1 MENKNHNSSRRNF
14 LVKSS
19 LGLAAFTIVPRYVLG
34 GKGYIAPSDKINLGF
49 IGCGKQS
56 QGLGPAFLNLSDI
69 QMVAACDIDTIKLGK
84 FKEVT
89 EKHYAE
95 QSGQQDYKGLATYS
109 DFRDLLYRD
118 DIDGVVIA
126 LPDHWHAIPAITAM
140 KAGKDVYCEKPLS
153 HTIEEGRAMVEAAR
167 IHDRVF
173 QTGSM
178 QRSWEGFRQACELV
192 RNGYLGD
199 IQKVLV
205 NVGDPAL
212 VCDLPEQ
219 PIPSSVSW
227 DQWIG
232 PAPYRGYHDVLAPPY
247 PIEIWPKWRDYREFG
262 GGILCDWGA
271 HMFDIAQWGLGMDH
285 SGPVEI
291 TPPSDKAAVRGMV
304 FKYENGFEMVHEDFG
319 RGWAVRFIGSEGSLD
334 VSRGF
339 MEPSNKKLADHKFKD
354 EERKLY
360 YSDNHYQN
368 WIDCMKTRSKPI
380 CDAEVGHRSASVC
393 NIANIGYQLGRKLRW
408 DPIRE
413 VFIGDVEANKLK
425 GKDYREPYVLPEVQ

>member
-1 MENKNHNSSRRNF
+1 MESKSNKHTRRDF

-19 LGLAAFTIVPRYVLG
+19 LSLAAFTIVPRYVLG

-49 IGCGKQS
+49 IGTGKQS
-56 QGLGPAFLNLSDI
+56 QGLGPAFLNLPDI
-69 QMVAACDIDTIKLGK
+69 QMVAACDIDNIKLAK
-84 FKEVT
+84 FREVV

-95 QSGQQDYKGLATYS
+95 KNGQAGYNGLSTYS
-109 DFRDLLYRD
+109 SFRDILRRD
-118 DIDGVVIA
+118 DIDGVIIA
-126 LPDHWHAIPAITAM
+126 LPDHWHAIPAIEAM

-167 IHDRVF
+167 IHDRVL

-178 QRSWEGFRQACELV
+178 QRSWDGFRQACELV
-192 RNGYLGD
+192 RNGYLGE

-219 PIPSSVSW
+219 PIPNSVSW

-247 PIEIWPKWRDYREFG
+247 PIEIWPKWRDYKEFG

-271 HMFDIAQWGLGMDH
+271 HMFDIAQWGLGMDS

-291 TPPSDKAAVRGMV
+291 TPPTDKNAVRGMV
-304 FKYENGFEMVHEDFG
+304 FKYENGVEMVHEDFE

-334 VSRGF
+334 VSRSF
-339 MEPSNKKLADHKFKD
+339 MEPSNKKLADHKIKD

-360 YSDNHYQN
+360 FSDNHYQN

-413 VFIGDVEANKLK
+413 VFVGDVEANQLK
-425 GKDYREPYVLPEVQ
+425 GKNYREPYVLPAVQ

>member
-1 MENKNHNSSRRNF
+1 MECQTSKQTRRDF

-19 LGLAAFTIVPRYVLG
+19 LSLAAFTIVPRYVLG
-34 GKGYIAPSDKINLGF
+34 GNGYVAPSDKINLGF
-49 IGCGKQS
+49 IGTGKQS
-56 QGLGPAFLNLSDI
+56 QGLGPAFLNLADV

-84 FKEVT
+84 FKEIT

-95 QSGQQDYKGLATYS
+95 KGSQASYNGLSTYA
-109 DFRDLLYRD
+109 DFRDLLNRD
-118 DIDGVVIA
+118 DIDGVIIA
-126 LPDHWHAIPAITAM
+126 LPDHWHAIPAIAAM

-153 HTIEEGRAMVEAAR
+153 HTIEEGRAMVEVAR
-167 IHDRVF
+167 VYDRVL

-178 QRSWEGFRQACELV
+178 QRSWDGFRQACELV

-219 PIPSSVSW
+219 PIPNSVSW

-247 PIEIWPKWRDYREFG
+247 PIEIWPKWRDYKEFG

-291 TPPSDKAAVRGMV
+291 TPPADKNAVRGMV
-304 FKYENGFEMVHEDFG
+304 FKYENGVEMVHEDFE

-334 VSRGF
+334 VSRSF
-339 MEPSNKKLADHKFKD
+339 MEPSNKNLANHKIKD

-360 YSDNHYQN
+360 FSDNHYQN
-368 WIDCMKTRSKPI
+368 WIDCMKSRSKPI

-425 GKDYREPYVLPEVQ
+425 GKDYREPYVLPE

>member
-1 MENKNHNSSRRNF
+1 METKSFSENRRSF
-14 LVKSS
+14 IKKST

-56 QGLGPAFLNLSDI
+56 HGLGSAFLNLADV
-69 QMVAACDIDTIKLGK
+69 QMVAACDIDTIKLDK
-84 FKEVT
+84 FKEMA

-95 QSGQQDYKGLATYS
+95 KEAQASYKGMAAYA
-109 DFRDLLYRD
+109 DFRDLLNRD
-118 DIDGVVIA
+118 DIDGVIIA
-126 LPDHWHAIPAITAM
+126 LPDHWHAIPAIEAM

-167 IHDRVF
+167 VYDRVL

-178 QRSWEGFRQACELV
+178 QRSWDGFRQACELV
-192 RNGYLGD
+192 RNGYLGE
-199 IQKVLV
+199 IQKVVV

-212 VCDLPEQ
+212 VCDLPDQ
-219 PIPSSVSW
+219 AIPTSLSW

-247 PIEIWPKWRDYREFG
+247 PIEIWPKWRDYKEFG

-285 SGPVEI
+285 TGPVEFI
-291 TPPSDKAAVRGMV
+291 PPADKNPVRGMV
-304 FKYENGFEMVHEDFG
+304 FKYENGVEMVHEDFD

-334 VSRGF
+334 VARGF
-339 MEPSNKKLADHKFKD
+339 MEPSNKKLANHQIKA

-360 YSDNHYQN
+360 FSDNHYQN
-368 WIDCMKTRSKPI
+368 WIDCMKSRSKPI
-380 CDAEVGHRSASVC
+380 CDAEVGHRSASIC

-425 GKDYREPYVLPEVQ
+425 GKDYREPYVLPEV